1 MELHYRVALI
11 DALLEKS
18 AQKMDA
24 LHHARVARARAKEAC
39 QHAGHAGPSTEE
51 DETLKYEHALWEKA
65 HTGLTVART
74 VLEEI
79 EDAERQR
86 GLSQ

>member
-11 DALLEKS
+11 DALLEES

-39 QHAGHAGPSTEE
+39 QHAGPSTEE

>member
-11 DALLEKS
+11 DALLEES

-39 QHAGHAGPSTEE
+39 QHTGHAGPSTEE

-65 HTGLTVART
+65 RT

>member
-1 MELHYRVALI
+1 MELHHRVALI
-11 DALLEKS
+11 DTLIEEG

-24 LHHARVARARAKEAC
+24 LHHARAARVRAKEAR
-39 QHAGHAGPSTEE
+39 QHAGHAVFSGQE

-65 HTGLTVART
+65 HTGLTVVRT

-79 EDAERQR
+79 EESERQR

>member
-11 DALLEKS
+11 DALLEES

-65 HTGLTVART
+65 RT